1 MCGGHGNHSGSL
13 CVEILCYQKC
23 LPCVGLLRSRGGGG
37 GAGGAVLSTFCL
49 LPNDLVVNA
58 MHACSVCLPRGW
70 EDSPALGVDF
80 VY

>member
-1 MCGGHGNHSGSL
+1 MVTTVTLSVLRFCVTKSAFPVWAFLEAGAGG
-13 CVEILCYQKC
+13 
-23 LPCVGLLRSRGGGG
+23 
-37 GAGGAVLSTFCL
+37 GGAVLSTFCL

-58 MHACSVCLPRGW
+58 MRACSVCLPRGW